1 MKFETNKEIKLFTF
15 SSIIS
20 TILSFTLILSA
31 QAQVATGEQNE
42 KILNQF
48 LTQSTQNTQEVAKY
62 HQFSKPLQLELQRR
76 MSIDW
81 QNLPITLEDFRE
93 RTVSVYSVRALWN
106 KNGELMKIPHGQ
118 PTPGTDKANT
128 NTWGFGE
135 GTGTVISTN
144 VKGKITILM
153 SNDHIIGGD
162 NPSPIRAIS
171 LKGRESAIPIS
182 DEINLENYHI
192 FNFSYTDPYTDN
204 PKGMGFSGTREIG
217 SDYIEE
223 YDLSFRVLKDSQA
236 LNQFRQ
242 FLLQINH
249 DSHNTYFPNIKNSI
263 DSNVTVSIV
272 SLPTRIPGRDQE
284 LGFVRRSEARK
295 EGLEVVTSEPGNTG
309 NTIVALLPSANI
321 DKSMIQTWQEQPG
334 KSGTI
339 GFMYIEN
346 KRIPVI
352 FWGMRMK
359 SLVSDLTDS
368 NLVRLLEKKYN
379 VKIKDLNESQKQELI
394 ERYDKDH
401 VKALFVPLTKEV
413 TDHFLNKIEQFE
425 R

>member
-1 MKFETNKEIKLFTF
+1 
-15 SSIIS
+15 
-20 TILSFTLILSA
+20 
-31 QAQVATGEQNE
+31 
-42 KILNQF
+42 
-48 LTQSTQNTQEVAKY
+48 
-62 HQFSKPLQLELQRR
+62 
-76 MSIDW
+76 
-81 QNLPITLEDFRE
+81 
-93 RTVSVYSVRALWN
+93 VSVYSVRALWN

-272 SLPTRIPGRDQE
+272 
-284 LGFVRRSEARK
+284 
-295 EGLEVVTSEPGNTG
+295 TSEPGNTG